1 MKCYELRLE
10 EAAQQAAEGRFDYFT
25 TTLSISPLKKFA
37 EVERDRSASREKV
50 RRRVFSFGF

>member
-25 TTLSISPLKKFA
+25 TTLSISSEKF
-37 EVERDRSASREKV
+37 RRS
-50 RRRVFSFGF
+50 

>member
-25 TTLSISPLKKFA
+25 TTLSISSEKFA